1 MKQKLSLFIPTLFLS
16 ASAVADAP
24 QAQFISSVQMAVHE
38 KTPDLVVRSQKLV
51 MDAFGRTFAQQPALR
66 GKRFEI
72 KTAGNQVVVFLT
84 TEDDMRV
91 PMQSVVAR
99 MVNQLNGRVYAKGRS
114 AFYKTEYTQPFGGY
128 LEVSVDDSHTKVLSI
143 AAQAVPLRDLLKE
156 IKNQMGTFSYLV
168 PGKCADKELDWT
180 FGNADKPEG
189 LPLDLAMNELAT
201 VFGMHVENRN
211 GTYIFSG
218 TCHQARKTA
227 QNAAHQELLR
237 NSFFPSSAAAIP
249 ISHRQVFVP
258 LLPLG
263 E

>member
-1 MKQKLSLFIPTLFLS
+1 MKKFKLFIPSLLLS
-16 ASAVADAP
+16 ATAIADAP

-38 KTPDLVVRSQKLV
+38 KSPELTIRSQKIV
-51 MDAFGRTFAQQPALR
+51 VDEFGRTFAQQSALR
-66 GKRFEI
+66 GKRFEV

-84 TEDDMRV
+84 TEDDMRG
-91 PMQSVVAR
+91 PMQSVVAQ

-114 AFYKTEYTQPFGGY
+114 AFYKTAYTQPFGGY

-143 AAQAVPLRDLLKE
+143 AAQAIPLRDLLKE
-156 IKNQMGTFSYLV
+156 IKLKMGSFSYLV
-168 PGKCADKELDWT
+168 PGECADKELDWT
-180 FGNADKPEG
+180 FGNTEAPEG
-189 LPLDLAMNELAT
+189 LPLDLAMSELAM
-201 VFGMHVENRN
+201 VFGMKVEKRN

-218 TCHQARKTA
+218 TCQHARKTV
-227 QNAAHQELLR
+227 QSAANQEILR
-237 NSFFPSSAAAIP
+237 NSFFPSSAAGIP